1 MSRLNIRNLWIQQTK
16 TNDKNLIEPE
26 EIKITDIQVE
36 LNEEEN
42 KMFEKFIEKT
52 KENSTNIKE
61 IWRSTEVELPQEW
74 DMREEIPEEI
84 NEISEETSTIIEEMT
99 WENMEEIRKSI
110 NTSGNSL
117 IKETFERI
125 SREMT
130 EETNDDDQMEMNDE
144 ENLSEELSEL
154 EDEPPRV
161 SRKRRNEEELQE
173 TRKKK
178 KLERKSELV
187 EELIQE
193 LETPVFEEELIENE
207 IEENMKQNDIRIL
220 VKMFHGIEKVNRK
233 QIKKWFNYGKR
244 FEQQVEETKNKSKKR
259 ITDQTARGRVYE
271 EMRKQMVGNITKGA
285 IRKRTQGCIKIY
297 ELFMEIGRE
306 KISRI
311 KDCTVDKLVR
321 LTKEEIKQIKN
332 YFRKE

>member
-99 WENMEEIRKSI
+99 WENMEEIRQDI
-110 NTSGNSL
+110 NISENNSVKD
-117 IKETFERI
+117 IYERI
-125 SREMT
+125 SREMI
-130 EETNDDDQMEMNDE
+130 EETNSNDDQTEMNDE

-161 SRKRRNEEELQE
+161 NRKRRNEEVSQE
-173 TRKKK
+173 IRKKK

-193 LETPVFEEELIENE
+193 LETPVFGEE
-207 IEENMKQNDIRIL
+207 
-220 VKMFHGIEKVNRK
+220 
-233 QIKKWFNYGKR
+233 
-244 FEQQVEETKNKSKKR
+244 
-259 ITDQTARGRVYE
+259 
-271 EMRKQMVGNITKGA
+271 
-285 IRKRTQGCIKIY
+285 
-297 ELFMEIGRE
+297 
-306 KISRI
+306 
-311 KDCTVDKLVR
+311 
-321 LTKEEIKQIKN
+321 
-332 YFRKE
+332 